1 MHSFT
6 INDDL
11 LNRLSP
17 ATRKELLAVLAEDLA
32 ILRAK
37 YADTDWDSEGTE
49 SYPLT
54 VEEARHLIN
63 GMPDPARN
71 ALRVFTEHCEG
82 DRGEATIEHLLSA
95 TGHTKAENVNK
106 QLAWILLRV
115 RHVTGDQD
123 AWLVNWHAKDWE
135 MDEAQ
140 EHYIKGKYFIS
151 GRAMTSLLDAFALE
165 DAAA

>member
-6 INDDL
+6 IDDDL

-17 ATRKELLAVLAEDLA
+17 ATRKELLAVVADDLA
-32 ILRAK
+32 SVRAK
-37 YADTDWDSEGTE
+37 YADLDWDAEGTE

-54 VEEARHLIN
+54 VEEATHLIT
-63 GMPDPARN
+63 GMPESARN

-82 DRGEATIEHLLSA
+82 DRGEATIEGLLA
-95 TGHTKAENVNK
+95 AMGHSKPENVIK
-106 QLAWILLRV
+106 QFAWILLRV
-115 RHVTGDQD
+115 RSVTGNHN

-135 MDEAQ
+135 MDHAQ
-140 EHYIKGKYFIS
+140 EHYVKGKYFIA

>member
-6 INDDL
+6 IDDDL
-11 LNRLSP
+11 LNKLSP
-17 ATRKELLAVLAEDLA
+17 ATRKELLAVMAQDLA
-32 ILRAK
+32 SIRAK
-37 YADTDWDSEGTE
+37 YADLDWDPEGTM

-63 GMPDPARN
+63 GMPEPARN

-82 DRGEATIEHLLSA
+82 DRGEATIEQLLSA
-95 TGHTKAENVNK
+95 TGHSKAENVTK

-115 RHVTGDQD
+115 RTVTGDQN
-123 AWLVNWHAKDWE
+123 AWLLNWHAKDWE
-135 MDEAQ
+135 MDRAQ
-140 EHYIKGKYFIS
+140 SHYIKGKYFIS
-151 GRAMTSLLDAFALE
+151 GHAMTSLLDAFALE